1 MIMGQTI
8 HTQFTSSYCSMCWG
22 RRRGAWLG
30 EPVGAHS
37 RAPDPGLEIRDWKSP
52 QEGPASEGSG
62 RRTGRELGWRA
73 IVREL

>member
-1 MIMGQTI
+1 M
-8 HTQFTSSYCSMCWG
+8 
-22 RRRGAWLG
+22 
-30 EPVGAHS
+30 GAHS

-73 IVREL
+73 IVRELSAFGVAGHRDGVGRENAGRC